1 MSCLFQDCIYTNVG
15 NIQSKWFQTLPM
27 VLERSGKGAS
37 DCLSLR
43 QKHLILVFIHIHAH
57 LLICICYMLTETLN
71 TKTLYTFLAKRYQ
84 IYNWK
89 MQPKFALLY
98 FFAKR
103 YQNWQFND
111 YYYLI
116 IVTFS
121 IWVSF
126 GSVNVLLCFGQQG
139 WHVDWDNI

>member
-43 QKHLILVFIHIHAH
+43 QKHLILVFINIHAN
-57 LLICICYMLTETLN
+57 LLIGICYMSTETPL
-71 TKTLYTFLAKRYQ
+71 TKTLFTFLAKRYQ

-98 FFAKR
+98 FWPKDTKIDNLMM
-103 YQNWQFND
+103 QPK
-111 YYYLI
+111 